1 MQEQYTV
8 RIYDAK
14 LVKRISD
21 LYKRYDDFFTTK
33 NQFLVACLT
42 KGVETL
48 ERDLDGAKKIQN
60 LDELYEE
67 IHNTAERLNDL
78 IKQSED
84 NAKEMVANNIVNQKL
99 LSCNYNMLLGI
110 SDNAPRKKD
119 FVEAGMYDDL
129 PERLEEIFEEI
140 LKTYNKKWAFQM

>member
-78 IKQSED
+78 IQQSED

-140 LKTYNKKWAFQM
+140 LKTYSKK

>member
-140 LKTYNKKWAFQM
+140 LKTYSKK

>member
-78 IKQSED
+78 IQQSED

-140 LKTYNKKWAFQM
+140 LKTYNKK

>member
-48 ERDLDGAKKIQN
+48 AWDLDGAKKIQN

-140 LKTYNKKWAFQM
+140 LKTYSKKWVFQM

>member
-21 LYKRYDDFFTTK
+21 LYKRYDDLFTTK

-140 LKTYNKKWAFQM
+140 LKTYSKKWAFQM

>member
-99 LSCNYNMLLGI
+99 LSYNYNMLLGI

-140 LKTYNKKWAFQM
+140 LKTYNKK

>member
-21 LYKRYDDFFTTK
+21 LYKRYDDSFTTK
-33 NQFLVACLT
+33 NKFLVACLT

-140 LKTYNKKWAFQM
+140 LKTYNKK

>member
-84 NAKEMVANNIVNQKL
+84 NAKEMVANNIVN
-99 LSCNYNMLLGI
+99 YNMLLGI

-140 LKTYNKKWAFQM
+140 LKTYSKK

>member
-84 NAKEMVANNIVNQKL
+84 NAKEIVANNIVNQKL

-140 LKTYNKKWAFQM
+140 LKTYSKKWAFQM

>member
-8 RIYDAK
+8 RIYDTK
-14 LVKRISD
+14 LVKRIND
-21 LYKRYDDFFTTK
+21 LYKKYDDFFTTK

-119 FVEAGMYDDL
+119 FVETGMYDDL

-140 LKTYNKKWAFQM
+140 LKTYSKK

>member
-84 NAKEMVANNIVNQKL
+84 NAKEMVANNIVN
-99 LSCNYNMLLGI
+99 YNMLLGI

-140 LKTYNKKWAFQM
+140 LKTYSKKWAFQM

>member
-140 LKTYNKKWAFQM
+140 LKTYNKK

>member
-140 LKTYNKKWAFQM
+140 LKTYSKKWAFQM

>member
-84 NAKEMVANNIVNQKL
+84 NAKEIVANNIVNQKL

-119 FVEAGMYDDL
+119 FIEAGMYDDL
-129 PERLEEIFEEI
+129 PERLGEIFEEI
-140 LKTYNKKWAFQM
+140 LKTYSKK

>member
-48 ERDLDGAKKIQN
+48 ERDLDEAKKIQN

-140 LKTYNKKWAFQM
+140 LKTYNKK

>member
-140 LKTYNKKWAFQM
+140 LKTYSKKWVFQM